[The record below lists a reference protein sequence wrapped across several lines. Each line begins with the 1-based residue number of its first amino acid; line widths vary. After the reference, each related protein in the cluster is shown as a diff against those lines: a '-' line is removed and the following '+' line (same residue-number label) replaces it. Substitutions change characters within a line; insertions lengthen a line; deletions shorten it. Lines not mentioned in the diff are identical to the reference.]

1 MTFGAG
7 RGESKEVNW
16 VMGFWLIVVA
26 ANLVV
31 GAFVGLTGVAGF
43 LLPIVYTGPLA
54 MGVTEGLA
62 LSFAAFIVS
71 GALGSVNYNRAGNLD
86 IPFGIRLSLGS
97 LVGAI
102 LGVKLNLVI
111 PESVVKI
118 LLYMVVLLSGISIL
132 LRKDKKAKD
141 GKTGYVISEHLAAT
155 LVLGF
160 VTGVICAL
168 SGAGGPVLV
177 MPLLVVL
184 GIGIRTAV
192 GVSLFNSVFIGIPA
206 CIGYMMQCNIKS
218 LLPVMAA
225 ALVFHAVGVVYG
237 SRNAVRINQV
247 VLKKGIAVFSILIAI
262 WKLSSQL
269 L

>member
-1 MTFGAG
+1 MVF
-7 RGESKEVNW
+7 W
-16 VMGFWLIVVA
+16 MIVMA

-43 LLPIVYTGPLA
+43 LLPIVYTSPLG

-71 GALGSVNYNRAGNLD
+71 GALGSVNYKKAGNLD

-97 LVGAI
+97 LAGAV
-102 LGVKLNLVI
+102 LGVKLNLII
-111 PESVVKI
+111 PESTVKVI
-118 LLYMVVLLSGISIL
+118 LYVVVLLSGISIL
-132 LRKDKKAKD
+132 LRKDKSQEESGRA
-141 GKTGYVISEHLAAT
+141 YVISDHLAAT
-155 LVLGF
+155 LILGF
-160 VTGVICAL
+160 VTGAVCSL

-192 GVSLFNSVFIGIPA
+192 GVALFNSVFIGIPA
-206 CIGYMMQCNIKS
+206 CIGYMMQCSVKD

-225 ALVFHAVGVVYG
+225 ALVFHGIGVVYG
-237 SRNAVRINQV
+237 SRNAVKINQIL
-247 VLKKGIAVFSILIAI
+247 LKKGIAVFSILIAI
-262 WKLSSQL
+262 WKLAL
-269 L
+269 

>member
-1 MTFGAG
+1 M
-7 RGESKEVNW
+7 V
-16 VMGFWLIVVA
+16 FWLIAAA

-31 GAFVGLTGVAGF
+31 GVFVGLTGVAGF
-43 LLPIVYTGPLA
+43 LLPIVYTGPLS

-71 GALGSVNYNRAGNLD
+71 GALGSVNYKRAGNLD

-97 LVGAI
+97 LLGAVI
-102 LGVKLNLVI
+102 GVKLNLII
-111 PESVVKI
+111 PESMVKI
-118 LLYMVVLLSGISIL
+118 LLYVVVLLSGISIL
-132 LRKDKKAKD
+132 LRKDRTEEEGNK
-141 GKTGYVISEHLAAT
+141 GYVISDHLAAT

-160 VTGVICAL
+160 VTGMICAL

-192 GVSLFNSVFIGIPA
+192 GVALFNSVFIGIPA
-206 CIGYMMQCNIKS
+206 CIGYMMQCNMKS

-225 ALVFHAVGVVYG
+225 ALVFHGMGVTFG
-237 SRNAVRINQV
+237 SRNAVRINQNL
-247 VLKKGIAVFSILIAI
+247 LKKGIAVFSILIAV
-262 WKLSSQL
+262 WKLFFS
-269 L
+269 

>member
-1 MTFGAG
+1 MVF
-7 RGESKEVNW
+7 W
-16 VMGFWLIVVA
+16 MIVMA

-43 LLPIVYTGPLA
+43 LLPIVYTSPLG

-71 GALGSVNYNRAGNLD
+71 GALGSVNYNKAGNLD

-97 LVGAI
+97 LAGAV
-102 LGVKLNLVI
+102 LGVKLNLII
-111 PESVVKI
+111 PESTVKVI
-118 LLYMVVLLSGISIL
+118 LYVVVLLSGISIL
-132 LRKDKKAKD
+132 LRKDKSQEESGRA
-141 GKTGYVISEHLAAT
+141 YVISDHLAAT
-155 LVLGF
+155 LILGF
-160 VTGVICAL
+160 VTGAVCSL

-192 GVSLFNSVFIGIPA
+192 GVALFNSVFIGIPA
-206 CIGYMMQCNIKS
+206 CIGYMMQCSVKD

-225 ALVFHAVGVVYG
+225 ALVFHGIGVVYG
-237 SRNAVRINQV
+237 SRNAVKINQIL
-247 VLKKGIAVFSILIAI
+247 LKKA
-262 WKLSSQL
+262 L
-269 L
+269 LYFLY

>member
-1 MTFGAG
+1 M
-7 RGESKEVNW
+7 V
-16 VMGFWLIVVA
+16 FWLIVVA

-71 GALGSVNYNRAGNLD
+71 GALGSVNYKKAGNLD
-86 IPFGIRLSLGS
+86 IPFGIRLSIGS
-97 LVGAI
+97 LAGAI

-111 PESVVKI
+111 PESVVKVI
-118 LLYMVVLLSGISIL
+118 LYVVVLLSGISIL
-132 LRKDKKAKD
+132 LRKDKKDGD
-141 GKTGYVISEHLAAT
+141 GKKGYVISEHLAAT
-155 LVLGF
+155 LALGF
-160 VTGVICAL
+160 VTGAVCAL

-192 GVSLFNSVFIGIPA
+192 GVALFNSVFIGIPA
-206 CIGYMMQCNIKS
+206 CIGYMMQCDVTSI
-218 LLPVMAA
+218 LPVMAA
-225 ALVFHAVGVVYG
+225 ALVFHGLGVIYG
-237 SRNAVRINQV
+237 SRNAVKINQDL
-247 VLKKGIAVFSILIAI
+247 LKKGIAVFSILIAI
-262 WKLSSQL
+262 WKLL
-269 L
+269 

>member
-1 MTFGAG
+1 MVF
-7 RGESKEVNW
+7 W
-16 VMGFWLIVVA
+16 MIVMA

-43 LLPIVYTGPLA
+43 LLPIVYTSPLG

-71 GALGSVNYNRAGNLD
+71 GALGSVNYNKAGNLD

-97 LVGAI
+97 LAGAV
-102 LGVKLNLVI
+102 LGVKLNLII
-111 PESVVKI
+111 PESTVKVI
-118 LLYMVVLLSGISIL
+118 LYVVVLLSGISIL
-132 LRKDKKAKD
+132 LRKDKSQEESCRA
-141 GKTGYVISEHLAAT
+141 YVISDHLAAT
-155 LVLGF
+155 LILGF
-160 VTGVICAL
+160 VTGAVCSL

-192 GVSLFNSVFIGIPA
+192 GVALFNSVFIGIPA
-206 CIGYMMQCNIKS
+206 CIGYMMQCSVKD

-225 ALVFHAVGVVYG
+225 ALVFHGIGVVYG
-237 SRNAVRINQV
+237 SRNAVKINQIL
-247 VLKKGIAVFSILIAI
+247 LKKGIAVFSILIAI
-262 WKLSSQL
+262 WKLAL
-269 L
+269 

>member
-160 VTGVICAL
+160 VTGAICAL

-247 VLKKGIAVFSILIAI
+247 V
-262 WKLSSQL
+262 
-269 L
+269 